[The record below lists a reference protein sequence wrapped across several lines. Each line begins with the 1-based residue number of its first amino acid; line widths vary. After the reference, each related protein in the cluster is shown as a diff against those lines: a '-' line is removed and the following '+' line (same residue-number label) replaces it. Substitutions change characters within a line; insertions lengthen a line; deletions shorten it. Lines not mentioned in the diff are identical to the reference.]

1 MQTKWCVGALIT
13 MRQGVKK
20 QALAQNMKRQH
31 QWATGRA
38 GGIAHHLACMAISFA
53 RAMLMNKAAVMEIGA
68 GMVMF
73 MKQNCLGALQP
84 RRASVRVGQIV
95 VMVKWLAMVVIAPR
109 VASCQPL
116 ACQRRFEVRVGT
128 PLVGTSVM
136 SRALIQTQSP
146 AQAARMRMA
155 APLETIAYGRQKAAP
170 RTARQRVLQMRC
182 IATAVMTKT
191 TASYQPRASRRKF
204 GSATSLA
211 TTIAQRRA
219 DQKIWFAQVVL
230 MRTVV
235 LIRALA
241 CGPRRRW
248 TLIRQQLAAAQ
259 QEFGMRPWVQELLR
273 PHLTIVGSVVYPR
286 VKLTSINFLMVVATV
301 QAHLQAWR
309 STPVIRLRSLGLS
322 RARLLLMRTSA
333 PRSVQCIVVQTRC
346 NVMVVWMQTDAKC
359 QPRAFQCMLSTATA
373 LAITIAQRHASL
385 MRFRAL
391 VVTIISVAPT
401 QIHACTKVPTRK
413 VQGAQFAP
421 NIAIWTKLGATIM
434 TRTGVNKSLAS
445 HIRTNM
451 RTRLVGAN
459 APLNATRTRYNVR
472 RD

>member
-1 MQTKWCVGALIT
+1 

-20 QALAQNMKRQH
+20 QALARNMKRQQ

-38 GGIAHHLACMAISFA
+38 GEIAQHLACMAISFA
-53 RAMLMNKAAVMEIGA
+53 RAMLMSKAAVMEIGA
-68 GMVMF
+68 GMVMS
-73 MKQNCLGALQP
+73 MKRNCLGALQP

-146 AQAARMRMA
+146 ARAARMRMA

-235 LIRALA
+235 LIRTLA
-241 CGPRRRW
+241 CGPRR
-248 TLIRQQLAAAQ
+248 L
-259 QEFGMRPWVQELLR
+259 LLR
-273 PHLTIVGSVVYPR
+273 
-286 VKLTSINFLMVVATV
+286 
-301 QAHLQAWR
+301 
-309 STPVIRLRSLGLS
+309 
-322 RARLLLMRTSA
+322 RTSA
-333 PRSVQCIVVQTRC
+333 PRSVQCIVVQIRC
-346 NVMVVWMQTDAKC
+346 NVMVVLMQTDAKC
-359 QPRAFQCMLSTATA
+359 QPRAFQCMLNTATA
-373 LAITIAQRHASL
+373 LATTIAQRHASL

-401 QIHACTKVPTRK
+401 QIHACTKVPTRE

-459 APLNATRTRYNVR
+459 APLNATRTRCNVH